1 MPRIS
6 HHFFSVLPIPSIT
19 LLILVFITL
28 AGCSEQKKVPIAKEA
43 PPLPVEVITIENKNI
58 PIWMPYTGKTKASS
72 SQQVRARVSGILEEI
87 YYEDGEHIKKGQKLF
102 KIEQTDYIAELELH
116 KAKKNRDLASLKLAQ
131 ADVRRY
137 EILTKDGLAPQATL
151 ESYQA
156 QAEAFTADIKYDDA
170 KIAQAELMLSYTTV
184 TAPID
189 GQASRRLVDIG
200 NLVGKNESTLL
211 TTINKVDPLYAYFA
225 PSEEDFQRISK
236 FRSSEVMDAYVDLN
250 YQRKSL
256 KTERIFGHVN
266 FSDNAVDPG
275 TSTISM
281 RVEFPNKDEK
291 IFPGTFVYVNVFI
304 TDQISFIG
312 VPPQVIFEDQQGKFV
327 YIVGKDNSA
336 QRVYIKPV
344 YETRFFVLMKLL
356 TTKGSLKE
364 GDKVII
370 NGLMRLKPDL
380 KVSPTDVT
388 DSKGIEAI
396 IKDNE
401 LNPVHPNK

>member
-1 MPRIS
+1 MLKIFPRS
-6 HHFFSVLPIPSIT
+6 LFVLPASAS
-19 LLILVFITL
+19 LLFLVVLLAL
-28 AGCSEQKKVPIAKEA
+28 AGCGEQKKAPAAKEA
-43 PPLPVEVITIENKNI
+43 PPLPVEVVTIENKNI
-58 PIWMPYTGKTKASS
+58 PIWMAYTGKTKASS
-72 SQQVRARVSGILEEI
+72 SQQVRARVTGILEEI
-87 YYEDGEHIKKGQKLF
+87 YYKDGDHIEKGQKLF
-102 KIEQTDYIAELELH
+102 KIEQTDYIAELELQ
-116 KAKKNRDLASLKLAQ
+116 KAKKFRDLAALKLAL
-131 ADVRRY
+131 ADVKRY
-137 EILTKDGLAPQATL
+137 EILAKEGHASQSTL

-156 QAEAFTADIKYDDA
+156 QAEAYAADIKYDNA
-170 KIAQAELMLSYTTV
+170 KIQQAELMLSYTIV

-225 PSEEDFQRISK
+225 PSEEDFQRIAQ
-236 FRSSEVMDAYVDLN
+236 FRSSEVMDAYIDLN
-250 YQRKSL
+250 YQTKSL
-256 KTERIFGHVN
+256 KARRIFGTVT

-281 RVEFPNKDEK
+281 RVEVPNKDK
-291 IFPGTFVYVNVFI
+291 SVFPGTFVYVNVFV
-304 TDQISFIG
+304 TDKIPFIG
-312 VPPQVIFEDQQGKFV
+312 VPPQVIFEDQQGRFV
-327 YIVGKDNSA
+327 YVVDNKNTA

-344 YETRFFVLMKLL
+344 YETRFFVLMKLD
-356 TTKGSLKE
+356 TLKE

-396 IKDNE
+396 IKANN
-401 LNPVHPNK
+401 LVPVNTQK

>member
-1 MPRIS
+1 MLRIPPHFRSVSTTTS
-6 HHFFSVLPIPSIT
+6 HT
-19 LLILVFITL
+19 LLLTL
-28 AGCSEQKKVPIAKEA
+28 LLTLTGCGEQKNTPIKKET
-43 PPLPVEVITIENKNI
+43 PPLPIEVVTIENKNI

-87 YYEDGEHIKKGQKLF
+87 YYQDGEHIKKGQKLF

-131 ADVRRY
+131 ADVKRY
-137 EILTKDGLAPQATL
+137 EILAKEGLAPQATL

-156 QAEAFTADIKYDDA
+156 QAEAFSADIKYDDA
-170 KIAQAELMLSYTTV
+170 KIKQAELMLSYTIV

-225 PSEEDFQRISK
+225 PSEEAFQRISQ
-236 FRSSEVMDAYVDLN
+236 FRSSEIMDAYVDLN
-250 YQRKSL
+250 YQNKSL
-256 KTERIFGHVN
+256 KTQRIFGHVN

-281 RVEFPNKDEK
+281 RVEFPNKNEA

-312 VPPQVIFEDQQGKFV
+312 VPPQVIFENQQGKFV
-327 YIVGKDNSA
+327 YIVDNNNTA

-344 YETRFFVLMKLL
+344 YETRFFVLMKL
-356 TTKGSLKE
+356 GSLKE

-380 KVSPTDVT
+380 KVSATDVT
-388 DSKGIEAI
+388 ASKGIEAI

-401 LNPVHPNK
+401 LAPK

>member
-1 MPRIS
+1 MIRIYPLS
-6 HHFFSVLPIPSIT
+6 LTSVQRTAS
-19 LLILVFITL
+19 LLFILVFLSIS
-28 AGCSEQKKVPIAKEA
+28 ACGEKKQAPAAKET
-43 PPLPVEVITIENKNI
+43 PPLPVEVVTIKNKNI

-102 KIEQTDYIAELELH
+102 KIEQTDYIAELALH
-116 KAKKNRDLASLKLAQ
+116 KAKKFRDLAALKLAQ

-137 EILTKDGLAPQATL
+137 EILAKEGLAPQATL
-151 ESYQA
+151 ESYEA
-156 QAEAFTADIKYDDA
+156 QAEAFTADLKYDDA
-170 KIAQAELMLSYTTV
+170 KIAQAELMLSYTIV
-184 TAPID
+184 RAPID

-225 PSEEDFQRISK
+225 PSEEDFQRIAQ
-236 FRSSEVMDAYVDLN
+236 FRSSEVMPAYVDLN
-250 YQRKSL
+250 YQHKSL
-256 KTERIFGHVN
+256 DTQRVFGTVT
-266 FSDNAVDPG
+266 FSDNTVDPG

-281 RVEFPNKDEK
+281 RVEFPNKNES

-304 TDQISFIG
+304 TDKIPLIG

-327 YIVGKDNSA
+327 YIVDNKNMA

-344 YETRFFVLMKLL
+344 YETRFFVLMKID
-356 TTKGSLKE
+356 TLKE
-364 GDKVII
+364 GDRVII

-380 KVSPTDVT
+380 KVTATDMT
-388 DSKGIEAI
+388 NSKGIEAI
-396 IKDNE
+396 IKTND
-401 LNPVHPNK
+401 LDPMQAQK

>member
-1 MPRIS
+1 LTIS
-6 HHFFSVLPIPSIT
+6 
-19 LLILVFITL
+19 
-28 AGCSEQKKVPIAKEA
+28 ACGEQKQAPAAKEA
-43 PPLPVEVITIENKNI
+43 PPLPVEVVTIENKNI

-87 YYEDGEHIKKGQKLF
+87 YYKDGDQIKKGQKLF
-102 KIEQTDYIAELELH
+102 KIEQTDYIAELELQ
-116 KAKKNRDLASLKLAQ
+116 KAKKIRDLAALKLAQ
-131 ADVRRY
+131 ADVKRY
-137 EILTKDGLAPQATL
+137 EILAKEGHTSQSTL

-156 QAEAFTADIKYDDA
+156 QAEAYAADIKYDDA
-170 KIAQAELMLSYTTV
+170 KIAQAELMLSYTIV
-184 TAPID
+184 TAPIA

-225 PSEEDFQRISK
+225 PSEEDFQRIAS
-236 FRSSEVMDAYVDLN
+236 FRSSEVMQAYIDLN
-250 YQRKSL
+250 YQHQSL
-256 KTERIFGHVN
+256 STQRVFGTVT

-281 RVEFPNKDEK
+281 RVEVPNKDES
-291 IFPGTFVYVNVFI
+291 IFPGTFVYVNVFV
-304 TDQISFIG
+304 TDKIPFIG
-312 VPPQVIFEDQQGKFV
+312 VPPQVIFEDQQGRFV
-327 YIVGKDNSA
+327 YVADNKNTA

-344 YETRFFVLMKLL
+344 YETRFFVLMKLD
-356 TTKGSLKE
+356 TLKE

-396 IKDNE
+396 IKANNLDPV
-401 LNPVHPNK
+401 NPQPLANKK

>member
-1 MPRIS
+1 MLRIFP
-6 HHFFSVLPIPSIT
+6 H
-19 LLILVFITL
+19 TL
-28 AGCSEQKKVPIAKEA
+28 AVLYGSASFLFLVVLLAIGGCGEQKKAPAVKEA
-43 PPLPVEVITIENKNI
+43 PPLPVEVVTIKNNNI

-87 YYEDGEHIKKGQKLF
+87 YYEDGDHIEKGQKLF
-102 KIEQTDYIAELELH
+102 KIEQTDYIAELELQ
-116 KAKKNRDLASLKLAQ
+116 KAKKYRDLAALKLAL
-131 ADVRRY
+131 ADVKRY
-137 EILTKDGLAPQATL
+137 EILAKEGHAPQSTL
-151 ESYQA
+151 ESHQA
-156 QAEAFTADIKYDDA
+156 QAEAAAANIKYDDA
-170 KIAQAELMLSYTTV
+170 KIQQAELMLSYTIV
-184 TAPID
+184 TAPIA

-225 PSEEDFQRISK
+225 PSEEDFQRIAQ
-236 FRSSEVMDAYVDLN
+236 FRSSEVMDAYIDLN
-250 YQRKSL
+250 YQAKTL
-256 KTERIFGHVN
+256 KARRVFGTVT

-281 RVEFPNKDEK
+281 RVEVPNKDES
-291 IFPGTFVYVNVFI
+291 IFPGTFVYVNVFV
-304 TDQISFIG
+304 TDKIPLIG
-312 VPPQVIFEDQQGKFV
+312 VPPQVVFEDQQGKFV
-327 YIVGKDNSA
+327 YIADDKNTA

-344 YETRFFVLMKLL
+344 YETRFFVLMKLD
-356 TTKGSLKE
+356 TLKE

-396 IKDNE
+396 IKANN
-401 LNPVHPNK
+401 LAPVNTQK